1 MKLGSV
7 FTLFREVSLGFSGIM
22 GIVMLMAVTYV
33 FATNLVTLYARTNE
47 FGLWLAVGWRP
58 GHVAGI
64 LFLEA
69 CLLGGIVTLISWA
82 IVGMIVLQQG
92 ANVPL
97 ERVIG
102 IGLCGIVIYV
112 LAAIPAAFS

>member
-1 MKLGSV
+1 M
-7 FTLFREVSLGFSGIM
+7 
-22 GIVMLMAVTYV
+22 
-33 FATNLVTLYARTNE
+33 
-47 FGLWLAVGWRP
+47 
-58 GHVAGI
+58 
-64 LFLEA
+64 
-69 CLLGGIVTLISWA
+69 GGIVTLISWA

-112 LAAIPAAFS
+112 LAAIPAAFFVSRVSPLVLMRTG